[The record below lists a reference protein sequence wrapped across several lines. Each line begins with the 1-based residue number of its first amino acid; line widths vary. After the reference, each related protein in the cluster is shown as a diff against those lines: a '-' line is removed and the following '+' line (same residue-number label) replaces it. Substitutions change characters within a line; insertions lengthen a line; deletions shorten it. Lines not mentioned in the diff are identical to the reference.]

1 MEDQELLDDFIE
13 ALETAGSPAANTLL
27 RETLGWPQAQ
37 YEAVKNE
44 LAARKIVVRGRGRSD
59 TVSLMGAEPVERSA
73 APLPGKLM
81 PFHPEHFHH
90 HET

>member
-1 MEDQELLDDFIE
+1 
-13 ALETAGSPAANTLL
+13 
-27 RETLGWPQAQ
+27 
-37 YEAVKNE
+37 VKNE